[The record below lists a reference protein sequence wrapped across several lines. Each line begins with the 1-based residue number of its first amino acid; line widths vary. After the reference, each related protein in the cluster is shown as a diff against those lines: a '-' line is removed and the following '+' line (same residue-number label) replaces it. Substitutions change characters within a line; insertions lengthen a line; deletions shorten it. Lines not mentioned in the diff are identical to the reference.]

1 MMETVTPADPI
12 FGYDL
17 YFTSDELCKY
27 LANGLADNWSQVRL
41 SASVA
46 ARNFL
51 LSLPNNDSRQLFYPK
66 LLPRMCLNRYYAA
79 DGVRIYSQETW
90 RQVTG
95 TAGKELVEQF
105 IGKQKILKCVQC
117 KKQERHKN
125 YFFKFQIKYK
135 MNNMLICFKLCLLHA
150 YLLINFRANS

>member
-1 MMETVTPADPI
+1 MDPI

-17 YFTSDELCKY
+17 FLTGKEMSKH
-27 LANGLADNWSQVRL
+27 LAKGLSDNWSQVRL

-51 LSLPNNDSRQLFYPK
+51 LSLPNDEARLLFYPV

-105 IGKQKILKCVQC
+105 IGKLV
-117 KKQERHKN
+117 
-125 YFFKFQIKYK
+125 
-135 MNNMLICFKLCLLHA
+135 
-150 YLLINFRANS
+150 FRF